1 MKHTILWRKKEKK
14 EKKKTKKNKR
24 VWRKG
29 RCQEWRWKTPLFN
42 VKELGKKD
50 EEDETTLIIMAK
62 KISLIKVYLM
72 KRYIYNK
79 KEKKITNDIKE
90 MDIIKINKK

>member
-1 MKHTILWRKKEKK
+1 M
-14 EKKKTKKNKR
+14 
-24 VWRKG
+24 
-29 RCQEWRWKTPLFN
+29 
-42 VKELGKKD
+42 KELGKKD